1 MLRFTAGM
9 GRSCLR
15 AGEECKALQDRVQ
28 SEDRPGPAPAHLPL
42 RSRDQLRPRPQ
53 FTLLWAPSWAQ
64 SAAPAAPAPSWV
76 QPTQPEGAQQHPR
89 VTWAEHQDT
98 RVPLQQ
104 QCNQPLACLSFP
116 SPQKDS
122 YPQPHSSKVTLPLLR
137 RIRPAAGR
145 MQPSGD
151 LHPTAALSPPYGEG
165 GSRGGGCHVC
175 VPSPP
180 RCREASPH

>member
-9 GRSCLR
+9 GRSCLQ
-15 AGEECKALQDRVQ
+15 AGEECEALQDRVQ
-28 SEDRPGPAPAHLPL
+28 SKDRPGPAPAHLPL
-42 RSRDQLRPRPQ
+42 RSRDQLRAQPQ
-53 FTLLWAPSWAQ
+53 FTPLWAPSWAQ
-64 SAAPAAPAPSWV
+64 SAAPAAPAPRWV

-104 QCNQPLACLSFP
+104 PLACLSFP
-116 SPQKDS
+116 SPQRDA
-122 YPQPHSSKVTLPLLR
+122 YPRPHSSKVMLPLLR
-137 RIRPAAGR
+137 SIPPAAGR

-165 GSRGGGCHVC
+165 GSRGGGVMCVC
-175 VPSPP
+175 PPSPP